1 MSKDKFAPVEPGRQV
16 PVDGRREGTMWVVMA
31 IGVLVV
37 LDLLAVYSGA
47 DSRDGN
53 DWMTHRTS

>member
-1 MSKDKFAPVEPGRQV
+1 MDPGVKCSVEERQ
-16 PVDGRREGTMWVVMA
+16 REGTMWVVMA

-37 LDLLAVYSGA
+37 LDLLAIYAGA

-53 DWMTHRTS
+53 DWMRHHSN

>member
-1 MSKDKFAPVEPGRQV
+1 MSPGVKRPVEELQ
-16 PVDGRREGTMWVVMA
+16 REGTMWVVMA

-37 LDLLAVYSGA
+37 LDLLAIYSGA

-53 DWMTHRTS
+53 DWMRHRSN